1 MPASLATCGAA
12 LLAAAILLL
21 QNYPRFADEL
31 EKTLYTHSLYTSAQ
45 KLPQV
50 LRSLGA
56 ASGLHLLDC
65 AERSIVETIK
75 ELMRKK
81 AGHRRRWAPDGAY
94 LRFTNY
100 DLRFGKFARYARG
113 MQSARRPRR
122 GRTRSGR
129 AGDWT
134 KAQLLPVG
142 R

>member
-56 ASGLHLLDC
+56 ASRLHLLDC

-75 ELMRKK
+75 ELMRKN
-81 AGHRRRWAPDGAY
+81 GAP
-94 LRFTNY
+94 
-100 DLRFGKFARYARG
+100 
-113 MQSARRPRR
+113 
-122 GRTRSGR
+122 
-129 AGDWT
+129 
-134 KAQLLPVG
+134 
-142 R
+142 

>member
-1 MPASLATCGAA
+1 MPANLATCGAA

-81 AGHRRRWAPDGAY
+81 AGHRRCPCTMDDGRWTMDDG
-94 LRFTNY
+94 RW
-100 DLRFGKFARYARG
+100 KQSRG
-113 MQSARRPRR
+113 DGMA
-122 GRTRSGR
+122 
-129 AGDWT
+129 
-134 KAQLLPVG
+134 
-142 R
+142 